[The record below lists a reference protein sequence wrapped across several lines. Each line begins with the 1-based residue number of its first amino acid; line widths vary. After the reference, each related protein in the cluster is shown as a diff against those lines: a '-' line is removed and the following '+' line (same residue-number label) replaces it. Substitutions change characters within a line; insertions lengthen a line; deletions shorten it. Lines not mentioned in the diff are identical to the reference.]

1 MNNTFTPAAPVS
13 PTAQDATGP
22 SMGHYSWPTRKSS
35 SGTIENKVIIPNA
48 LTREVMAETEA
59 GINVVN
65 CASLDELFNQL
76 DS

>member
-1 MNNTFTPAAPVS
+1 MRNTFTPTAPVS

-22 SMGHYSWPTRKSS
+22 SMALYYLPVRKSA
-35 SGTIENKVIIPNA
+35 SGTIDNKVIIPNA

-59 GINVVN
+59 GINVVS
-65 CASLDELFNQL
+65 CASLEELFNQL